1 MEIEKKIEQN
11 AITGECDK
19 IHIGIKNNNSGIE
32 QDKWRIMSVV
42 MMNTITSHLT
52 IHGRMDRKKRSN
64 SENAKKRTTE
74 KTMNNEQETA
84 QLRREIAGVATSFQ
98 LNNMSTSATSLC

>member
-1 MEIEKKIEQN
+1 MEIEKRIEQN

-32 QDKWRIMSVV
+32 QNKWRIMSVV

-64 SENAKKRTTE
+64 SENAKK
-74 KTMNNEQETA
+74 KNYGKDNE
-84 QLRREIAGVATSFQ
+84 
-98 LNNMSTSATSLC
+98 